1 MRITNGCKIFAGM
14 FCLTIAAV
22 QLSVHATAEPN
33 WCANVHSGSPASEWA
48 ICDNPDIGNLDD
60 VMTTAYDR
68 ALFDSPGFRREIKRT
83 QKRWLRR
90 RNRCGASVGCLRST
104 YRQRIFELEGYY
116 AN

>member
-1 MRITNGCKIFAGM
+1 MRFVHLRKFYMIAVCSI
-14 FCLTIAAV
+14 IAAV
-22 QLSVHATAEPN
+22 QPSANASAEPG

-48 ICDNPDIGNLDD
+48 ICDNPDIGKLDD

-68 ALFDSPGFRREIKRT
+68 ALFDSPGFSREIRRT

-104 YRQRIFELEGYY
+104 YRQRTFELEGYF